1 MALYTHDAFQF
12 YSSAAAEALAMR
24 KLYWYATLVVL
35 THAVVV
41 LWHLELL
48 AKFGSALK
56 PEQVP
61 LFAIL
66 ANLIP
71 LVAVILLW
79 AHFPKVGA

>member
-1 MALYTHDAFQF
+1 MHFQF
-12 YSSAAAEALAMR
+12 YSSVAAETLAMR

-35 THAVVV
+35 AHAVVV

-48 AKFGSALK
+48 ARLGSALK

-71 LVAVILLW
+71 LVAVICYG
-79 AHFPKVGA
+79 HIFPK